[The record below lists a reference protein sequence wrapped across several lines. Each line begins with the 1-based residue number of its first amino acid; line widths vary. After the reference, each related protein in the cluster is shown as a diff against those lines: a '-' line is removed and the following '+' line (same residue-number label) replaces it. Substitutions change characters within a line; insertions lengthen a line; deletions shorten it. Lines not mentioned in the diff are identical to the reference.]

1 MYQAYPP
8 IYQSVHD
15 QYFIIG
21 LSFIPCYVHIYYVL
35 GLSFVGTLRT
45 SLLLDIAN

>member
-1 MYQAYPP
+1 MQQAYAP

-21 LSFIPCYVHIYYVL
+21 LSFVPCYVHIYYVP

-45 SLLLDIAN
+45 ASLLDIAN